1 MEGGEGNQKNA
12 KKGNKSKIELKLS
25 NFWYHRNWYR
35 HFANKLQ
42 INASKNTYD
51 QTSFDKSILNKENK
65 IWNTNEL
72 VDAYRNKGATE
83 SNSTRLVN
91 QIQQHLKDE
100 IYCFKARGVA
110 AVIMNKKKA
119 SATLNLV
126 TNQDKDEYIYI
137 YKLTR
142 LLCKLNQ
149 K

>member
-25 NFWYHRNWYR
+25 NFWYHRNCYR

-42 INASKNTYD
+42 INAAKNTYD

-65 IWNTNEL
+65 IWSTNEL
-72 VDAYRNKGATE
+72 VDAYRNKGGTE

-100 IYCFKARGVA
+100 IYCFEARGVA

-119 SATLNLV
+119 STTLNLV

-137 YKLTR
+137 
-142 LLCKLNQ
+142 
-149 K
+149 